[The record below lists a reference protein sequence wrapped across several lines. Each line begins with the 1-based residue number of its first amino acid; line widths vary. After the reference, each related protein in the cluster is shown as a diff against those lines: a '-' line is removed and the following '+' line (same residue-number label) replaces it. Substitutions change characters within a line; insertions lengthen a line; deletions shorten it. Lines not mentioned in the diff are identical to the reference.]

1 VVIATHTFKN
11 DSAGHAE
18 TLAWIFAHAPGSRL
32 VLSIEGTRSYGADLA
47 RAAATAGLAVI
58 EAEQPTRKHRR
69 GKGKSDRI
77 DAHLAVLS
85 ALGLDA
91 DKLPTPVQ
99 RRIARRCGFCCVLAR
114 S

>member
-1 VVIATHTFKN
+1 
-11 DSAGHAE
+11 
-18 TLAWIFAHAPGSRL
+18 
-32 VLSIEGTRSYGADLA
+32 
-47 RAAATAGLAVI
+47 VI

-69 GKGKSDRI
+69 GKDKSDRI
-77 DAHLAVLS
+77 DAHLAVLY

-99 RRIARRCGFCCVLAR
+99 MGIAKRCGFCCAPAR